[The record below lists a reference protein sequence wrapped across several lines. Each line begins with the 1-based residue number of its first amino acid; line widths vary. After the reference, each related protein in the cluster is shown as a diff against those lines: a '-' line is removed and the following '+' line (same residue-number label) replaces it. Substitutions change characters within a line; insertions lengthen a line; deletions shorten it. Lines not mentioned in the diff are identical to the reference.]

1 MKKKNELKLMN
12 YVKDQKKKKK
22 KANEEEEEEEAE
34 VIDIFFFSLELQWE
48 MDEINGIKLEK

>member
-12 YVKDQKKKKK
+12 YVKDQKKTK

>member
-12 YVKDQKKKKK
+12 YVKDQKKKK

>member
-12 YVKDQKKKKK
+12 YVKDQKKTK

-48 MDEINGIKLEK
+48 MDEINGITLEK